1 VFNGKTRRLIHQVQ
15 PFGTRFHGGT
25 TLAYDPLRSAGGG
38 GAVLVE
44 SRTGTSRAAAFDGRT
59 LKRTALLESPT
70 QRPVLQKYTGIVYNP
85 TWPNW
90 SSFQSQGNIASAS
103 GTSGTVTVT
112 VQGNPNW
119 VTDVFGHS
127 GDQNPKLNFSESVL
141 FCPVVGGQPN
151 FGNNVILPI
160 LGNTSNTLQVDA
172 SQTNLPANF
181 TYYVILTNQ
190 LTPSDFATQ
199 AFQGLWGTVPG
210 QGNQGRNDLAAFQSA
225 GYNLIRLF
233 NWDPTLGTTVS
244 NPTTPSDLQAHTAFL
259 DAAYSGG
266 SQVMVPVSNY
276 SLSNAQFGWVYL
288 PGEAPPGK
296 STGQIADPTT
306 SFAFNDPNVPS
317 HIRTSLMQFIQ
328 SVTQPATD
336 PNNPTG
342 QARINPAVQSISVGN
357 EIDLGLNVGTPGG
370 GGLPNATEKLLRAE
384 WWMINL
390 RQQLLTVPGGDAVKI
405 TAPISNAD
413 QGDAQGNT
421 SGAPQT
427 TWFDAF
433 INGVQSGEALP
444 NGANDGD
451 QNPGTTFRENVPGL
465 ADQANLDYAAWY
477 FNSLNSYQINIG
489 LTQQIQQYDT
499 GKPSIPNPDWS
510 HEWPGQAFAVPLM
523 LTELGYDRTKPDLA
537 NHSPEGTI
545 AAINADQVKRVVD
558 YMNANPTANLLGL
571 TFYKFNDEP
580 NYNNNTQATPFPDAV
595 YGTQRYYPTYND
607 LNDFR
612 YAQGD
617 HFYLSTGLTPVAS
630 QPYAWVNYE
639 YPVYTLYPVLL
650 SDGGQSLTDAIAT
663 TIAGAQNKWKKP

>member
-1 VFNGKTRRLIHQVQ
+1 MRESSRRIDGVTGRSAAGRKRRPDAVKCRPQVESLERLELMSVGVVGSLPGQPGVVKLIDEATGAALAKFRPFGRFYRGGINAILGDVNHDGTPDLIVSQETGRGTIRVFNGKTKRLIRQVQ
-15 PFGTRFHGGT
+15 PFGARYHGGT
-25 TLAYDPLRSAGGG
+25 TLAYDPLRSARGG

-44 SRTGTSRAAAFDGRT
+44 SRSGKPLAAVFDGRT
-59 LKRTALLESPT
+59 LRRTALLESPT

-127 GDQNPKLNFSESVL
+127 GDPNPKLNFSESVL

-233 NWDPTLGTTVS
+233 NWDPTLGTTVT
-244 NPTTPSDLQAHTAFL
+244 NPQTPSDLQAHTAFL

-296 STGQIADPTT
+296 STGQIADPST

-390 RQQLLTVPGGDAVKI
+390 RQ
-405 TAPISNAD
+405 
-413 QGDAQGNT
+413 
-421 SGAPQT
+421 
-427 TWFDAF
+427 
-433 INGVQSGEALP
+433 
-444 NGANDGD
+444 
-451 QNPGTTFRENVPGL
+451 
-465 ADQANLDYAAWY
+465 
-477 FNSLNSYQINIG
+477 
-489 LTQQIQQYDT
+489 
-499 GKPSIPNPDWS
+499 
-510 HEWPGQAFAVPLM
+510 
-523 LTELGYDRTKPDLA
+523 
-537 NHSPEGTI
+537 
-545 AAINADQVKRVVD
+545 
-558 YMNANPTANLLGL
+558 
-571 TFYKFNDEP
+571 
-580 NYNNNTQATPFPDAV
+580 
-595 YGTQRYYPTYND
+595 
-607 LNDFR
+607 
-612 YAQGD
+612 
-617 HFYLSTGLTPVAS
+617 
-630 QPYAWVNYE
+630 
-639 YPVYTLYPVLL
+639 
-650 SDGGQSLTDAIAT
+650 
-663 TIAGAQNKWKKP
+663 

>member
-1 VFNGKTRRLIHQVQ
+1 M
-15 PFGTRFHGGT
+15 
-25 TLAYDPLRSAGGG
+25 S
-38 GAVLVE
+38 E
-44 SRTGTSRAAAFDGRT
+44 
-59 LKRTALLESPT
+59 
-70 QRPVLQKYTGIVYNP
+70 QRPVLQKYIGIVYNP

-90 SSFQSQGNIASAS
+90 SSIQPEGNIASAS

-119 VTDVFGHS
+119 VPDVFGHS
-127 GDQNPKLNFSESVL
+127 GDPNAKLNFSESVL
-141 FCPVVGGQPN
+141 FCPLVNGMPD

-160 LGNTSNTLQVDA
+160 LGNTGNTLTVDA
-172 SQTNLPANF
+172 SQTSLPTNF
-181 TYYVILTNQ
+181 TYYVILTSQ
-190 LTPSDFATQ
+190 LTPSDFATN

-210 QGNQGRNDLAAFQSA
+210 QGGLGRNDLGSFQAA

-259 DAAYSGG
+259 DAAYNDG

-276 SLSNAQFGWVYL
+276 SLSDAQFAWVYL
-288 PGEAPPGK
+288 QGEAPPGK
-296 STGQIADPTT
+296 SVGQIADPST
-306 SFAFNDPNVPS
+306 SFAFNDPNVPN
-317 HIRTSLMQFIQ
+317 HIRTSLTQFIQ
-328 SVTQPATD
+328 SITQPASD
-336 PNNPTG
+336 PNNHTG

-357 EIDLGLNVGTPGG
+357 EIDLGLNVGTAGG

-390 RQQLLTVPGGDAVKI
+390 RRELLTVPGGDAVKI
-405 TAPISNAD
+405 TSPISNAD
-413 QGDAQGNT
+413 QGNAPGNNT
-421 SGAPQT
+421 GAPQT

-433 INGVQSGEALP
+433 INGVRAGEALP
-444 NGANDGD
+444 NGTNDGD
-451 QNPGTTFRENVPGL
+451 QNPGTTFRENVLGL
-465 ADQANLDYAAWY
+465 AGQANLDYTAWY
-477 FNSLNSYQINIG
+477 FNSLNSYQIGDG

-499 GKPSIPNPDWS
+499 GKPSIANPDWS
-510 HEWPGQAFAVPLM
+510 HEWPGQSFAVPLM
-523 LTELGYDRTKPDLA
+523 LTELGYDRTKPNPDGSNPGVPA
-537 NHSPEGTI
+537 EEGVI

-580 NYNNNTQATPFPDAV
+580 NYNNDTQATPFPDAV

-617 HFYLSTGLTPVAS
+617 HYYLSTGLTPTTS
-630 QPYAWVNYE
+630 QQYAWVNYE

-650 SDGGQSLTDAIAT
+650 SDGGESLTQAITT
-663 TIAGAQNKWKKP
+663 TIAGRRTSGKNREVLTDI